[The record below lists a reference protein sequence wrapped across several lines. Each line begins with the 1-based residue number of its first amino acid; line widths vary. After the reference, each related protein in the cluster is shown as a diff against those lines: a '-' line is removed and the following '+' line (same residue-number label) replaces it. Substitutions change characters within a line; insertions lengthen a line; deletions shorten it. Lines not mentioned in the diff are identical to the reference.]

1 MKYKYLAAAAAVC
14 AAVLM
19 ASCGEI
25 SDSGSSDGN
34 ISKTDVSEESQGTV
48 NNTSDSGDQEQQT
61 ESTAVPSES
70 SASASDSSEAESG
83 EFVPVSGIFT
93 ESVDG
98 VEQNYVIINE
108 SSSYLVRIGEVTGVP
123 LGIDQTADTIL
134 INRGG
139 VDDSEPTSYTYDGN
153 VLTFERNGSS
163 YTWTRIDYIPVSG
176 KYYEVD
182 SEGTYINE
190 WVFNGDGT
198 GTISDYGAENG
209 VPVSYTQTADRFNV
223 SRGGADDQ
231 TEYSYTFD
239 IFTLKLTA
247 SDGSVITLTAANS

>member
-83 EFVPVSGIFT
+83 EFVPVPS
-93 ESVDG
+93 
-98 VEQNYVIINE
+98 
-108 SSSYLVRIGEVTGVP
+108 P
-123 LGIDQTADTIL
+123 LNTHSFI
-134 INRGG
+134 
-139 VDDSEPTSYTYDGN
+139 
-153 VLTFERNGSS
+153 
-163 YTWTRIDYIPVSG
+163 
-176 KYYEVD
+176 
-182 SEGTYINE
+182 
-190 WVFNGDGT
+190 
-198 GTISDYGAENG
+198 
-209 VPVSYTQTADRFNV
+209 
-223 SRGGADDQ
+223 
-231 TEYSYTFD
+231 
-239 IFTLKLTA
+239 
-247 SDGSVITLTAANS
+247 